1 MRFKIQS
8 TKETRAKT
16 SKVGLRASRARGGPI
31 KKAALGVLAGA
42 ALAAAPQGALAYDA
56 PAAGFFSIGVFLQ
69 PITTFD
75 TWKARGVNTVVDY
88 WPDPSQTMA
97 QWDAA
102 ALQRGLY
109 EIRAP
114 QANPA
119 LDVNIPNLLAWSQ
132 PDEPDY
138 NQISP
143 AALAATYAALKKA
156 DPQRPVYMNFAG
168 SMALNPWIAGT
179 GATYKA
185 MIQSA
190 DIISNDIYPIAAW
203 NHPNWID
210 FSQPVPLND
219 PVNTTG
225 QRLNPGTA
233 IDVLRPWAG
242 GKEQMAYI
250 ETSWQGTLS
259 QYASSTG
266 VTPAQMRG
274 EVWDAI
280 LHGAKGITYFPQLVA
295 GGSKVDNTPPAVAA
309 EITKQD
315 AVIASL
321 AGVITSG
328 NDATNNTVAFTNPLL
343 EGTWRT
349 YGGQKYLFVLNM
361 SSATLT
367 GAAVSTAGLS
377 GLSQLQVFNE
387 SRTES
392 LTQGT
397 LHDSF
402 DPYQLHVYTTAG
414 TGVGA
419 IAPGVGASVP
429 EPTGSALLL
438 AGIGS
443 CLMKRRRR
451 GHEHAVKR

>member
-1 MRFKIQS
+1 MRFKIKS
-8 TKETRAKT
+8 TKE
-16 SKVGLRASRARGGPI
+16 SRDIATAAGDQPSNTPRGPI
-31 KKAALGVLAGA
+31 KKAALAL
-42 ALAAAPQGALAYDA
+42 LAASAVAAGPQKALAYDA
-56 PAAGFFSIGVFLQ
+56 PPAGFFSIGVFLQ

-97 QWDAA
+97 QWDTAA
-102 ALQRGLY
+102 AQRGLY

-132 PDEPDY
+132 PDEPDW
-138 NQISP
+138 NQVNP
-143 AALAATYAALKKA
+143 ATLAATYAALKKA
-156 DPQRPVYMNFAG
+156 DPQRPVYINFAG

-190 DIISNDIYPIAAW
+190 DIVSNDIYPIAAW
-203 NHPNWID
+203 NHPEWID
-210 FSQPVPLND
+210 FSMPLNPND
-219 PVNTTG
+219 PVNATG
-225 QRLNPGTA
+225 KRLNPGTA
-233 IDVLRPWAG
+233 IDVLRPWSG

-250 ETSWQGTLS
+250 ETSWQGPLS

-266 VTPAQMRG
+266 VTPGQMRG

-280 LHGAKGITYFPQLVA
+280 IHGAKGITYFPQLVA
-295 GGSKVDNTPPAVAA
+295 GGSMVDNTPPAVAA

-315 AVIASL
+315 AVIKSL
-321 AGVITSG
+321 APVIVSG
-328 NDATNNTVAFTNPLL
+328 NDATDNTVTFTNPLL

-367 GAAVSTAGLS
+367 GASISTAGLS
-377 GLSQLQVFNE
+377 GINQLQVVNE
-387 SRTES
+387 SRIES
-392 LTQGT
+392 LNQGT
-397 LHDSF
+397 INDSF

-414 TGVGA
+414 AGVGA
-419 IAPGVGASVP
+419 IPPGVGTSVP

-438 AGIGS
+438 AGLGS
-443 CLMKRRRR
+443 RLMKRRRR
-451 GHEHAVKR
+451 GSENT